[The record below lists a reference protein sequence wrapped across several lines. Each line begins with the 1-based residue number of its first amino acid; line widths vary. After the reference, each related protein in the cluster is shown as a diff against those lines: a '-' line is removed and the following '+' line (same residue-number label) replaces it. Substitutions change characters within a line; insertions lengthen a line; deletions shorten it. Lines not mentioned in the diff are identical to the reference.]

1 MPFGAFGGFGGMS
14 GGPGA
19 ALAAMAAGRG
29 GGPGGSR
36 GSTSGRSGGS
46 RGGTGG
52 SRGTPVVAVPDPRT
66 YSVIVSASR
75 EALDD
80 VEAIIRQLDS
90 SSARKQ
96 KVFVY
101 TLENG
106 DVKQVESVLRNLF
119 QGSNVRT
126 TGNQEVDP
134 LTTRASSNTQATGS
148 NITLG
153 TRGVR

>member
-1 MPFGAFGGFGGMS
+1 MRIEAELTIEIPE
-14 GGPGA
+14 
-19 ALAAMAAGRG
+19 
-29 GGPGGSR
+29 
-36 GSTSGRSGGS
+36 GSTVVFIDGQLNMYFVNKDEISKQSS
-46 RGGTGG
+46 Y
-52 SRGTPVVAVPDPRT
+52 STPIKQSLKQWQT
-66 YSVIVSASR
+66 I
-75 EALDD
+75 DD
-80 VEAIIRQLDS
+80 IETIIRQLDS

>member
-1 MPFGAFGGFGGMS
+1 MLF
-14 GGPGA
+14 
-19 ALAAMAAGRG
+19 
-29 GGPGGSR
+29 
-36 GSTSGRSGGS
+36 RS
-46 RGGTGG
+46 
-52 SRGTPVVAVPDPRT
+52 TPVVAVPDART

-75 EALDD
+75 ETLDD
-80 VEAIIRQLDS
+80 IEGIIRQLDS

-126 TGNQEVDP
+126 TGSQEVDP
-134 LTTRASSNTQATGS
+134 LTQRASSNTQATSS